1 MAPAGNDAAATLSP
15 ATPAGSLPPADA
27 AYRYVGRWAATQQL
41 CATGAW
47 RFHERRLDTAGEVSC
62 TFDQID
68 KVPGGYDITATCLA
82 EGNRTPDTIAIRLAE
97 SARAIDRKSVRLGT
111 CAAVS
116 VDHRGSRI
124 M

>member
-47 RFHERRLDTAGEVSC
+47 RFHERRLDNAGEVSC
-62 TFDQID
+62 TFDKTD
-68 KVPGGYDITATCLA
+68 KVPAGSDITATCLA
-82 EGNRTPDTIAIRLAE
+82 AGNRTPHQTQLPFAE
-97 SARAIDRKSVRLGT
+97 PACARP
-111 CAAVS
+111 
-116 VDHRGSRI
+116 
-124 M
+124 